1 MKKIVSPF
9 LFTGPLLIATGES
22 QTVNFDIDAADLSS
36 FDTNRESWVAETGT
50 YSIKVGAS
58 SKNIKQTATFDLA
71 NEIVTEKDNKVLVP
85 QTEINEMKSQ
95 KKAF

>member
-1 MKKIVSPF
+1 M
-9 LFTGPLLIATGES
+9 
-22 QTVNFDIDAADLSS
+22 
-36 FDTNRESWVAETGT
+36 R
-50 YSIKVGAS
+50 AS

>member
-1 MKKIVSPF
+1 MTPEELKAFAK
-9 LFTGPLLIATGES
+9 TKLLQPGES
-22 QTVNFDIDAADLSS
+22 QTISFNIDPTDLSS
-36 FDTNRESWVAETGT
+36 FDTNRESWIAEAGT